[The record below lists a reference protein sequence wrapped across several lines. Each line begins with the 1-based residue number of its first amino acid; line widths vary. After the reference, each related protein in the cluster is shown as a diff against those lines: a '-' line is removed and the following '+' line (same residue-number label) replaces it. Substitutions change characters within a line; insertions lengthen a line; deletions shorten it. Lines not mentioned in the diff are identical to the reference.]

1 MVFIL
6 FPLSSV
12 GFSCENPTEAV
23 EAAARSLGRS
33 KLWNWLF
40 SPPCFSSGVF
50 EIAEASGVRPGTK
63 IIIHLKSDC
72 KDFANESRVQGEDSW
87 AWMGHGSAHK
97 GQEGT
102 QPPTH
107 CHICGKQVPVSPASG
122 VLMAGLYSPCG
133 FEPAGVLSCHEG
145 LGPAPAGQT
154 LLNLGF
160 LGAWGR

>member
-23 EAAARSLGRS
+23 EAAAQGLGHS
-33 KLWNWLF
+33 KLWNWVF
-40 SPPCFSSGVF
+40 SPPCFSSGMF

-87 AWMGHGSAHK
+87 AWMGSGGNAASHSLPYLWK
-97 GQEGT
+97 T
-102 QPPTH
+102 SSCQP
-107 CHICGKQVPVSPASG
+107 CFRSPD
-122 VLMAGLYSPCG
+122 
-133 FEPAGVLSCHEG
+133 
-145 LGPAPAGQT
+145 
-154 LLNLGF
+154 
-160 LGAWGR
+160 GRAV